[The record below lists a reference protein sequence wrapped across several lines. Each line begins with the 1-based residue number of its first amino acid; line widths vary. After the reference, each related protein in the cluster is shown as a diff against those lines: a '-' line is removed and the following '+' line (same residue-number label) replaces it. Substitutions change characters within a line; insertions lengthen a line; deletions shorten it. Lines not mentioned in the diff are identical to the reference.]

1 MLTISIITTFL
12 FLSFQVIQERK
23 ALHAKSQK
31 ESEATAGAEEVTP
44 GWLFI
49 LLFEDALLL

>member
-1 MLTISIITTFL
+1 LI
-12 FLSFQVIQERK
+12 QVIQERK
-23 ALHAKSQK
+23 ALHAETQK
-31 ESEATAGAEEVTP
+31 ESEATADAEEVTP